1 MNRDF
6 AHDSLQVCKV
16 YSVALMPGFSWLV
29 IAIRKIIALLC
40 KLQACPSLFHTF
52 RLPLG
57 FEQENGVGAVFL
69 QEGYSIYQPRR
80 GTLMKIITFGMKSNV
95 GVIRDLLAAYC

>member
-1 MNRDF
+1 
-6 AHDSLQVCKV
+6 
-16 YSVALMPGFSWLV
+16 MPGFSWLV

-80 GTLMKIITFGMKSNV
+80 GDVDENYHFWNEIKCRK
-95 GVIRDLLAAYC
+95 